1 MGRERVM
8 ISARIVDCGCTME
21 DSYRRSI
28 RMRQVRGSVGSSG
41 GWISIASIS
50 GALRT
55 KSGRVPR
62 TGLQRLPKQR
72 SVDARSYCYCFL
84 SSYTLPTGSR
94 LEIVV
99 A

>member
-41 GWISIASIS
+41 GWISIASTS
-50 GALRT
+50 GALCTESRL
-55 KSGRVPR
+55 VPP
-62 TGLQRLPKQR
+62 TEAQRLPKQR
-72 SVDARSYCYCFL
+72 SVDARSCCYCFL
-84 SSYTLPTGSR
+84 SSYTLPMGSMV
-94 LEIVV
+94 EIV
-99 A
+99 AA